1 MDASHYKDYMLVM
14 LFIKCISDK
23 WAGQLLAPITIPKGG
38 SLSDMNPI
46 ALFKHNEQVILH
58 TTTP

>member
-1 MDASHYKDYMLVM
+1 MDSSHYKDYMLVM

-23 WAGQLLAPITIPKGG
+23 WAGQLLAPITIPKGE

-46 ALFKHNEQVILH
+46 ALFKHN
-58 TTTP
+58 